1 MVLYVLHVRLI
12 RYDMYSLFC
21 LWNQH
26 VSNTSDGSRARS
38 VANSTEQFSSA
49 ATAKII
55 KFADGVSLTIF
66 SPVKIEVSFS
76 RPQNSRLGCQQ
87 KLAAIVRSVDDSPAD
102 PHTDLSAGMAIVR
115 RPDKSL
121 NTRFETVNKECLAV
135 GYVLFVR
142 GRRLSFWPRSALTRS
157 LRSPRCGRRQVHEF
171 SRLFPYLNIEDSC
184 FIYSCLQEP
193 RSLPAQAC
201 SELPNPN
208 WKPNPTPN
216 LQKNQTN
223 QFSRQPQNQGPS
235 SFQNHPKPSF
245 SVQKPIQP
253 PRPAST
259 QAVPMSWRTSN
270 PNFHNMETG
279 QETGNELEN
288 PGDNETENQIEY
300 DQNYA
305 SDQEHF
311 LDDTGLPQE
320 FPDSN

>member
-1 MVLYVLHVRLI
+1 MNHPDTLPH
-12 RYDMYSLFC
+12 
-21 LWNQH
+21 
-26 VSNTSDGSRARS
+26 GSHHGL
-38 VANSTEQFSSA
+38 Q
-49 ATAKII
+49 
-55 KFADGVSLTIF
+55 
-66 SPVKIEVSFS
+66 
-76 RPQNSRLGCQQ
+76 
-87 KLAAIVRSVDDSPAD
+87 
-102 PHTDLSAGMAIVR
+102 
-115 RPDKSL
+115 
-121 NTRFETVNKECLAV
+121 
-135 GYVLFVR
+135 
-142 GRRLSFWPRSALTRS
+142 RSAYSAKNYKRNLPCCSSTFNI
-157 LRSPRCGRRQVHEF
+157 LQVRC
-171 SRLFPYLNIEDSC
+171 
-184 FIYSCLQEP
+184 EP
-193 RSLPAQAC
+193 RSSMCTRASIVENFFSVGANNCTAGNSEYVSQTLDLIDGMLRFFRKRRKVRHPCYFKFCLIPPSAHEPPLLPCLDNLIQEHLSVTRAPALLPFQLGSEKPHVAQC
-201 SELPNPN
+201 IRYRPNPN

-216 LQKNQTN
+216 PQKSQTN

>member
-1 MVLYVLHVRLI
+1 MVREGGRLPARTRAEGEAYDDLHPNNGLPESSLAINHTILVAVELNLYTPHL
-12 RYDMYSLFC
+12 
-21 LWNQH
+21 
-26 VSNTSDGSRARS
+26 
-38 VANSTEQFSSA
+38 TEQVHLVRIQTLGITFRITRIAISHVFHQKALQS
-49 ATAKII
+49 
-55 KFADGVSLTIF
+55 GR
-66 SPVKIEVSFS
+66 VKWGPLQYFYLPI
-76 RPQNSRLGCQQ
+76 
-87 KLAAIVRSVDDSPAD
+87 
-102 PHTDLSAGMAIVR
+102 
-115 RPDKSL
+115 
-121 NTRFETVNKECLAV
+121 NKECLAV

>member
-1 MVLYVLHVRLI
+1 MEVPNEIVLKLKIRTEAQKKRLLVRAQLFPEQACTVRL
-12 RYDMYSLFC
+12 
-21 LWNQH
+21 Q
-26 VSNTSDGSRARS
+26 
-38 VANSTEQFSSA
+38 E
-49 ATAKII
+49 
-55 KFADGVSLTIF
+55 AD
-66 SPVKIEVSFS
+66 
-76 RPQNSRLGCQQ
+76 
-87 KLAAIVRSVDDSPAD
+87 
-102 PHTDLSAGMAIVR
+102 
-115 RPDKSL
+115 
-121 NTRFETVNKECLAV
+121 
-135 GYVLFVR
+135 
-142 GRRLSFWPRSALTRS
+142 RRLLTVPR
-157 LRSPRCGRRQVHEF
+157 
-171 SRLFPYLNIEDSC
+171 
-184 FIYSCLQEP
+184 
-193 RSLPAQAC
+193 
-201 SELPNPN
+201 PNPN

-216 LQKNQTN
+216 PQKNQTN

-311 LDDTGLPQE
+311 LGDTGLPQE

>member
-1 MVLYVLHVRLI
+1 MLNLRTFHY
-12 RYDMYSLFC
+12 
-21 LWNQH
+21 
-26 VSNTSDGSRARS
+26 RS
-38 VANSTEQFSSA
+38 
-49 ATAKII
+49 
-55 KFADGVSLTIF
+55 
-66 SPVKIEVSFS
+66 
-76 RPQNSRLGCQQ
+76 
-87 KLAAIVRSVDDSPAD
+87 
-102 PHTDLSAGMAIVR
+102 DLSAQTQFAKGVM
-115 RPDKSL
+115 PC
-121 NTRFETVNKECLAV
+121 T
-135 GYVLFVR
+135 
-142 GRRLSFWPRSALTRS
+142 
-157 LRSPRCGRRQVHEF
+157 
-171 SRLFPYLNIEDSC
+171 
-184 FIYSCLQEP
+184 
-193 RSLPAQAC
+193 
-201 SELPNPN
+201 LPNPN

-216 LQKNQTN
+216 PQKNQTN

-305 SDQEHF
+305 PDQEHF
-311 LDDTGLPQE
+311 LGDTGLPQE